1 MQTRILGY
9 QQDKRVSGKGR
20 ILSRPCETPNLSFP
34 VGTPSELLE
43 FAV

>member
-1 MQTRILGY
+1 MRARILGY

-20 ILSRPCETPNLSFP
+20 ILSRPCETPDLSFP
-34 VGTPSELLE
+34 VGAPSELLG